1 MSEYFAIF
9 MASGRLRCGTSLMK
23 LISFFNFA
31 WSTGRTIVMYVM
43 IDVLGMGLV
52 RASGDE
58 MME

>member
-1 MSEYFAIF
+1 
-9 MASGRLRCGTSLMK
+9 MK

-31 WSTGRTIVMYVM
+31 WSTSRTIVVYVM